1 MTVDTSKCIWIMAS
15 NLGDS
20 AIEQFYFKKLAD
32 RNDEEAGTVSIEPL
46 KQEIEREL
54 RESYSVSPSTNE
66 QIYVRTD

>member
-1 MTVDTSKCIWIMAS
+1 MAS

-20 AIEQFYFKKLAD
+20 AIEQFYFKNLAD
-32 RNDEEAGTVSIEPL
+32 RNDEEVGTVSIEPL
-46 KQEIEREL
+46 KQEIEREF